1 MRGILRRRLWY
12 ATRIACF
19 VACRVMGCVV
29 WCGVCAQWSGAGDD
43 LLLRVPLALRLPASL
58 GGVGGGKVEYP
69 VQLLDMFPTL
79 CELAGVPINDSIY
92 VQFGRSLVPQ
102 ACAWEGA

>member
-1 MRGILRRRLWY
+1 
-12 ATRIACF
+12 
-19 VACRVMGCVV
+19 MGCAVRCG
-29 WCGVCAQWSGAGDD
+29 CGVFGQWSGAGDD

-92 VQFGRSLVPQ
+92 VQFGKSLVPQ